1 MSKDIILIGK
11 ILDTTESKYF
21 LRNGELIFELSA
33 VNNKNFLTRIFGA
46 AECETEIVEA
56 NKIKK
61 VIRTII
67 KGKDFKVNDGQILY
81 VKLYKP
87 IKVNI
92 VTGEVVN

>member
-1 MSKDIILIGK
+1 MGAEANKEPTIATKMI
-11 ILDTTESKYF
+11 
-21 LRNGELIFELSA
+21 A
-33 VNNKNFLTRIFGA
+33 VPKSG
-46 AECETEIVEA
+46 C

-67 KGKDFKVNDGQILY
+67 KGKDFKVKDGQILY